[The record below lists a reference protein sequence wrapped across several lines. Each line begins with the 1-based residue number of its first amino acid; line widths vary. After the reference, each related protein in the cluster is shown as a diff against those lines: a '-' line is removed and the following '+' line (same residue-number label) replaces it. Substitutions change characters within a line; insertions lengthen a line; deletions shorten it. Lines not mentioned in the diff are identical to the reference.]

1 MTEMLKEKA
10 PEGRPSKQGLENT
23 NREICTTDGS
33 ATTASRKGKMTTIS
47 SLSETQNFHHID
59 WDALATLAA
68 EPRRSKAHTPE
79 AAKKSSPLI
88 AAHNG
93 RSRTKTEAEQAMFGL
108 LRADMDDAKGQNHRT
123 IANALLEQ
131 GLESFIIYS
140 TLSHT
145 PEAPRYRVFVEL
157 AEPVQF
163 EVWTNLQFEL
173 AEVLG
178 SDPCVNR
185 PAQFMILP
193 VTIKA
198 TEGDYKHKVS
208 RGDALREGAP
218 FWLNAAE
225 RAKREQA
232 KAADTVKLYTA
243 AKPAQFNERLTGNQ
257 VSIIDLVNRSYEWP
271 ELLDF
276 YGYERKGRNSWMAPE
291 SSSGTAGVHILKSST
306 DGKERI
312 FSHHTSDPAG
322 GRLCDKFDL
331 IAIREFDGDQ
341 VRALA
346 EIAKEHFPEAHKHNR
361 REWATIKR
369 NEQIAAVVAEL
380 SQEDAQ

>member
-1 MTEMLKEKA
+1 MTGKYKEKA

-47 SLSETQNFHHID
+47 SVLEKKSFGSMSWAE
-59 WDALATLAA
+59 LAELAA

-88 AAHNG
+88 AAHTG
-93 RSRTKTEAEQAMFGL
+93 KTRTKAEAETATFGL
-108 LRADMDDAKGQNHRT
+108 LRADLDDAKGQNQRT
-123 IANALLEQ
+123 IASALYEQ
-131 GLESFIIYS
+131 GIESFIIYS

-157 AEPVQF
+157 AEPVPF
-163 EVWTNLQFEL
+163 EVWANLQFEL

-178 SDPCVNR
+178 SDACVTR

-198 TEGDYKHKVS
+198 TEGSYKHKVS
-208 RGDALREGAP
+208 HGEALREGAP
-218 FWLNAAE
+218 FWLNAVE
-225 RAKREQA
+225 RAEREQA
-232 KAADTVKLYTA
+232 NAADTVKRYAT
-243 AKPAQFNERLTGNQ
+243 AKPAQINERLTGNQ
-257 VSIIDLVNRSYEWP
+257 VSIIDLVDGAYEWP
-271 ELLDF
+271 ELLDWF
-276 YGYERKGRNSWMAPE
+276 GYSRTGANSWICPE
-291 SSSGTAGVHILKSST
+291 SSSGTAGVHILTSKA
-306 DGKERI
+306 DGKQRI

-331 IAIREFDGDQ
+331 ITIREFDGDH
-341 VRALA
+341 VKALA
-346 EIAKEHFPEAHKHNR
+346 EIAKEHFPEAHAHNR